1 MLAKRIRRVGC
12 DFMRSFCLAVVPYAS
27 AGLSPARLYSSPTFG
42 NFHVGKTRCERMLER
57 AASAT
62 LPTT

>member
-27 AGLSPARLYSSPTFG
+27 TGLSPARLYSSFKFA
-42 NFHVGKTRCERMLER
+42 NFHVGKTRCERMTER
-57 AASAT
+57 AASAIC
-62 LPTT
+62 PTT